1 LTLFRSVIGVLGY
14 VALFAVLL
22 FVPAGTLRW
31 PAAWLLLAVL
41 LVARGAGTIVLHRE
55 QAALLAERSRL
66 PLQRG
71 QVAVDRILLP
81 AFMASFAGLVAFASW
96 DVWHRQLLGAP
107 PGWLRTLGL
116 LAFGAGWI
124 VVHAA
129 LRANAF
135 AVTVVRHQ
143 AERGHAVATAGPY
156 AIVRHPMYAAMV
168 WLIPG
173 LALWL
178 GSTAAA
184 VGTIVPIAI
193 LALRIVVEEKMLR
206 RSLSDYT
213 AYTRRVRWRLIPG
226 LW

>member
-1 LTLFRSVIGVLGY
+1 MRLFRSLIGVAGY

-31 PAAWLLLAVL
+31 PAAWLLLVVL
-41 LVARGAGTIVLHRE
+41 FVARGVSTILLHRE
-55 QAALLAERSRL
+55 QPALLAERSRP

-71 QVAVDRILLP
+71 QVDLDRILLP
-81 AFMASFAGLVAFASW
+81 AFMASYAGILAFASW
-96 DVWHRQLLGAP
+96 DVWHRQLLGSP
-107 PGWLRTLGL
+107 PVWLRTLGL
-116 LAFGAGWI
+116 LAFLGGWI

-156 AIVRHPMYAAMV
+156 AIVRHPMYAGLM
-168 WLIPG
+168 WLILG
-173 LALWL
+173 LGLWL
-178 GSTAAA
+178 GSIAAA
-184 VGTIVPIAI
+184 LLTIVPVLI
-193 LALRIVVEEKMLR
+193 LALRIVVEENMLTQ
-206 RSLSDYT
+206 SLSDYT
-213 AYTRRVRWRLIPG
+213 LYARRVRWRLVPG